1 MENVEKSEANI
12 SKLRLQLENAGID
25 ISIWG
30 TGGYKTIEHLTKEID
45 CQEIVLTTDENGELI
60 RISEVAAATIFF
72 VDDDCKKYR
81 LKEQKQ
87 IFIDGRERIRPSN
100 GQSVFEKMKFGEDP
114 TQAMIRGISEE
125 LGIDADINLK
135 HINTVQ
141 DIADSKSYPGLQ
153 TKSTTHFFDVILNS
167 EQFNPRG
174 YTEEQSDKI
183 TYFVWEKID

>member
-1 MENVEKSEANI
+1 MEKFEAIESNVP
-12 SKLRLQLENAGID
+12 KLKMLLSNAGVD

-30 TGGYKTIEHLTKEID
+30 TGGFKTIEHLAKEID
-45 CQEIVLTTDENGELI
+45 NNEIILAENEQGELI
-60 RISEVAAATIFF
+60 RISEVVASSIYYI
-72 VDDDCKKYR
+72 DDINKYR

-87 IFIDGRERIRPSN
+87 VFLDGRVRIRPSN

-141 DIADSKSYPGLQ
+141 DTADSKSYPGLQ